1 MKLSRTL
8 AVTKR
13 LFSEMRNDKRTIGL
27 IFIAPLFAMFVFG
40 LAFSGEVHDVKL
52 IIVNED
58 EGFIHPFENKSVSL
72 SEDIINNLDREVLD
86 IRYKNNLKDAI
97 NEVKAGKAY
106 GVLHFPKHFT
116 RDINA
121 KILTSNLPK
130 NITGNTSLELKL
142 DKSNINVASEIIKTV
157 SDALMKTIEDYG
169 QELPVTLE
177 TEKAIY
183 GENAEFID
191 FFVPGIMA
199 FVVYLLTTLLTL
211 ITFVGERSSGTL
223 DRILGTP
230 MRESEIICGYAI
242 AFSILGTLQA
252 AFLLIVAILVFD
264 IMIVGNVLLAFGI
277 IALLAITC
285 QALGILLSSLARRE
299 AQAVQFIP
307 FIVLPAFLL
316 SGIFWPI
323 EAIPSWLRPASY
335 LVPPTYAV
343 DACRSVILRGWG
355 LEKIWQ
361 DILALMIFAL
371 IFLTLAIWLLK
382 KRKE

>member
-1 MKLSRTL
+1 MTIPRTL

-13 LFSEMRNDKRTIGL
+13 LFREMRNDKRTIGM

-40 LAFSGEVHDVKL
+40 LAFSGEVHDVNL

-58 EGFIHPFENKSVSL
+58 EGYIHPLLNTSISL
-72 SEDIINNLDREVLD
+72 SKDIINNLDEEVVDLH
-86 IRYKNNLKDAI
+86 YKNNLEDAI
-97 NEVKAGKAY
+97 DEVKAGKAY

-116 RDINA
+116 RDVLT
-121 KILTSNLPK
+121 KILASQLPV
-130 NITGNTSLELKL
+130 NVTGNTSFELKL

-157 SDALMKTIEDYG
+157 SHALMKTIEDHG
-169 QELPVTLE
+169 QELPVTLD
-177 TEKAIY
+177 TEQAIY

-191 FFVPGIMA
+191 FFVPGVMA

-211 ITFVGERSSGTL
+211 ITFVGERGSGTL
-223 DRILGTP
+223 DRMLATP
-230 MRESEIICGYAI
+230 VKESEIIGGYAI

-264 IMIVGNVLLAFGI
+264 ILIIGNILLAFAV

-323 EAIPSWLRPASY
+323 EAIPAWLRPASY

-343 DACRSVILRGWG
+343 SACRGVFLKGWG
-355 LEKIWQ
+355 IDKIWL
-361 DILALMIFAL
+361 DVVALLIFAVA
-371 IFLTLAIWLLK
+371 FLLLAILLLK
-382 KRKE
+382 KRRN